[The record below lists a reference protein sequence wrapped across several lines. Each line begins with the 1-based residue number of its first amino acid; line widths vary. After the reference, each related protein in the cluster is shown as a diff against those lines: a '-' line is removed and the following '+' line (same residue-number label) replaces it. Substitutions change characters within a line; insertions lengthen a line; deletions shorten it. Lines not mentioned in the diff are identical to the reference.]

1 MLLLCVLNLPH
12 FFPPVYLVT
21 FSIICIMF
29 GSIAMAPSTTPITK
43 LIAYDVIFLLTACP
57 PLYRLSGLSLKQTHS
72 HKFGKSSYCI
82 RYLFWCPINVPGIIY
97 VTCAVTIL
105 HCFYDHLHHLSNMYV
120 LRFVLVAG
128 IWYNIPNK

>member
-1 MLLLCVLNLPH
+1 
-12 FFPPVYLVT
+12 
-21 FSIICIMF
+21 
-29 GSIAMAPSTTPITK
+29 MAITVANTTPKTNPSASSFNVPMILCF
-43 LIAYDVIFLLTACP
+43 LIFFFIVTACP

-105 HCFYDHLHHLSNMYV
+105 LCFYDHLHHLSNMYV
-120 LRFVLVAG
+120 LRFVLVDKTTA
-128 IWYNIPNK
+128 ISYNENTAFLM